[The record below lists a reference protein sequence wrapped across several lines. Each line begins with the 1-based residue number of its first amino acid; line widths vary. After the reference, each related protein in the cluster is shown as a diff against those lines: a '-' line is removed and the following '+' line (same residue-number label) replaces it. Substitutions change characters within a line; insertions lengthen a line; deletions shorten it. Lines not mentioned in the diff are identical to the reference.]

1 MSPTSENPATRKE
14 SRPENS
20 PGSNLKRAALG
31 ILFFLILLIP
41 RVRRLR
47 RRVWLWTA
55 IRIGSGL
62 AGLALVG
69 LFLNGRGAAF
79 IAAGI
84 LLILFGLLVRATP
97 VQKSLDDRARELG
110 ALAVLNGGIL
120 ISSSEPPRSANIFAS
135 TERLTVENGGRT
147 LLEIPLGSIQ
157 RCAARTL
164 EPGEGKPWELE
175 ITWGSPDRKTAR
187 FRFDGFFAEH
197 LARVAE
203 TAIEN
208 LRRKDL
214 TVLM

>member
-1 MSPTSENPATRKE
+1 MPEDHATRKK
-14 SRPENS
+14 SGPEKS
-20 PGSNLKRAALG
+20 PGLSIKRAAIG
-31 ILFFLILLIP
+31 VLFFLILLIP

-47 RRVWLWTA
+47 RRVRLWTV

-69 LFLNGRGAAF
+69 LFFHGRGAGF
-79 IAAGI
+79 IPAGI
-84 LLILFGLLVRATP
+84 ALILLGLLVRATP

-110 ALAVLNGGIL
+110 ALAILNGGIL
-120 ISSSEPPRSANIFAS
+120 ISSDDPPCPVNIFAS
-135 TERLTVENGGRT
+135 AERLTVETGGRT
-147 LLEIPLGSIQ
+147 VVEIPLGRIQ
-157 RCAARTL
+157 RCLARAL

-175 ITWGSPDRKTAR
+175 IAWGSPDHKTAK
-187 FRFDGFFAEH
+187 FRFAGFFAEH

-214 TVLM
+214 PVLR